1 MEQIASKTRKTSYCR
16 LLRASAAMAVLAG
29 PLMACAWPHK
39 EFKGCITFE
48 SVPLGVDYV
57 AFNSFTDSG
66 VTITVDLFQWSNGT
80 WVTGNHARADNR
92 QMAGGSGQD
101 MNLNNV
107 NLRFDLGPKGASD
120 LTVAVGEYGGNINLL
135 VNGDFRNFANFPDI
149 NNTIVGGTQVTVIG
163 GAQNQVGTLKLAG
176 QVNSFSIGGQ
186 ELWIDDVC
194 S

>member
-1 MEQIASKTRKTSYCR
+1 MNRSIIHRETGSRRCVR
-16 LLRASAAMAVLAG
+16 
-29 PLMACAWPHK
+29 ACAAIALLALPLASCAHPPK
-39 EFKGCITFE
+39 EFKGCVRFE
-48 SVPLGVDYV
+48 SVPLGVNYP
-57 AFNSFTDSG
+57 AFSSFTDSG
-66 VTITVDLFQWSNGT
+66 VTVTADLFQWSNGT

-107 NLRFDLGPKGASD
+107 NLRFDFGPKGAKD

-149 NNTIVGGTQVTVIG
+149 NNTAVGGTQVSVSG
-163 GAQNQVGTLKLAG
+163 GAQNQTGTLKITG